1 MRKLYDIDAD
11 IFSCFDE
18 ETGEV
23 LNEKKLD
30 ALNLE
35 REQKIEG
42 VALAIKELTADIA
55 AYKFER
61 DSFNEKIKRAEKQVE
76 GYKIWLQKATEGQKF
91 HSSKVDVSF
100 RSSEVV
106 DISDESLVPTE
117 YLKWK
122 NTSSPDKNAIKQ
134 ALKAGIEVEGC
145 SLINRQNVQVK

>member
-11 IFSCFDE
+11 IFACFDD

-23 LNEKKLD
+23 LDEKKLN
-30 ALNLE
+30 ALSLE

-42 VALAIKELTADIA
+42 VALAIKELTADVT

-61 DSFNEKIKRAEKQVE
+61 DAFNEKIRRAERQIE
-76 GYKIWLQKATEGQKF
+76 GYKGWLGKATEGQKF
-91 HSSKVDVSF
+91 HSAKVDVSF
-100 RSSEVV
+100 RQSEVV
-106 DISDESLVPTE
+106 DIPDESVVPVE

-134 ALKAGIEVEGC
+134 ALKAGIQVDGC
-145 SLINRQNVQVK
+145 TIVSKQNVQVK